1 MYYNATNKQVLSVPS
16 KLDLGVDFL
25 IATACS
31 TNQFKTLFIVLFLA
45 HAATDLM
52 LTSWRKTATMTVMMM
67 DDDDSDDNSEEDG
80 EEVIRSCR
88 LWGGR

>member
-31 TNQFKTLFIVLFLA
+31 TNQFKTLFIVLLLA

-52 LTSWRKTATMTVMMM
+52 LTSWRKTATTTVMMM
-67 DDDDSDDNSEEDG
+67 DDDSDDNSDEDG
-80 EEVIRSCR
+80 KEGIRSCR
-88 LWGGR
+88 L